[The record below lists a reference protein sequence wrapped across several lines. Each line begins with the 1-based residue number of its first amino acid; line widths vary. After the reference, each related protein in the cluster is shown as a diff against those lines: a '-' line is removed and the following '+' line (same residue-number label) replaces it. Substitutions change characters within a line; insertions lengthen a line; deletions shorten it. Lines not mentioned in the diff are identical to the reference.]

1 MTNKTV
7 LKNKFAELKTVYET
21 LHGPN
26 GCMWDK
32 EQTHRSILKDLR
44 EEVDELAAAVEKEDC
59 ENMKE
64 EIGDILLHVMFHA
77 QIAEKNGKF
86 TIEDVID
93 GLITK
98 IVRRHPHVFG
108 RQKVSSTKEI
118 IANWDKIKRL
128 EKKSKMARAC
138 GRTRKLK

>member
-1 MTNKTV
+1 MTNRTS
-7 LKNKFAELKTVYET
+7 LKKKFAQLKAVYET

-32 EQTHRSILKDLR
+32 EQTHRSILEDLR
-44 EEVDELAAAVEKEDC
+44 EEVDEFVEAVKKEDY

-77 QIAEKNGKF
+77 QMAEKNGKF

-93 GLITK
+93 GLIAK

-108 RQKVSSTKEI
+108 RQKVSSTREI

-128 EKKSKMARAC
+128 EKKAKMVRAG
-138 GRTRKLK
+138 GRIRKTK

>member
-1 MTNKTV
+1 MK
-7 LKNKFAELKTVYET
+7 KKFAQLKAVYET

-32 EQTHRSILKDLR
+32 DQTHRSILEDLR
-44 EEVDELAAAVEKEDC
+44 EEVDEFVEAVKKEDY

-77 QIAEKNGKF
+77 QMAEKNGKF

-93 GLITK
+93 GLIAK

-108 RQKVSSTKEI
+108 RQKVSSTREI

-128 EKKSKMARAC
+128 EKKAKMVRAG
-138 GRTRKLK
+138 GRIRKTK

>member
-1 MTNKTV
+1 MK
-7 LKNKFAELKTVYET
+7 KKFAQLKAVYET

-32 EQTHRSILKDLR
+32 EQTHRSILEDLR
-44 EEVDELAAAVEKEDC
+44 EEVDEFVEAVKKEDY

-77 QIAEKNGKF
+77 QMAEKNGKF

-93 GLITK
+93 GLIAK

-108 RQKVSSTKEI
+108 RQKVSSTREI

-128 EKKSKMARAC
+128 EKKAKMVRAG
-138 GRTRKLK
+138 GRIRKTK

>member
-1 MTNKTV
+1 
-7 LKNKFAELKTVYET
+7 L
-21 LHGPN
+21 P
-26 GCMWDK
+26 
-32 EQTHRSILKDLR
+32 
-44 EEVDELAAAVEKEDC
+44 
-59 ENMKE
+59 
-64 EIGDILLHVMFHA
+64 
-77 QIAEKNGKF
+77 AEKNGKF